1 MNRDCSIDLPFWYKS
16 SIVIVSRAIQ
26 PGTGADDTKK
36 SLQQFFAAI
45 KTTRKIDTKNYLKF
59 TFACEDLNW
68 NRDKSIPHRSGPNG
82 IAERAV
88 RRVNEGTA
96 SVVMQSSLTDGW
108 WSAAVGSCCSCMRSD
123 QNAPLNALSY
133 RSEQTFPATHLSKEQ
148 ISPSS
153 VRQEDVGWHVHEVC
167 PTNVGWMERRFA
179 YRRLGRT

>member
-1 MNRDCSIDLPFWYKS
+1 MNRDCSIDLPLWCKS
-16 SIVIVSRAIQ
+16 SIVIVTRAIQ
-26 PGTGADDTKK
+26 PGTSADDTKK

-96 SVVMQSSLTDGW
+96 SVVMQSSLTDG
-108 WSAAVGSCCSCMRSD
+108 
-123 QNAPLNALSY
+123 
-133 RSEQTFPATHLSKEQ
+133 
-148 ISPSS
+148 
-153 VRQEDVGWHVHEVC
+153 
-167 PTNVGWMERRFA
+167 
-179 YRRLGRT
+179 